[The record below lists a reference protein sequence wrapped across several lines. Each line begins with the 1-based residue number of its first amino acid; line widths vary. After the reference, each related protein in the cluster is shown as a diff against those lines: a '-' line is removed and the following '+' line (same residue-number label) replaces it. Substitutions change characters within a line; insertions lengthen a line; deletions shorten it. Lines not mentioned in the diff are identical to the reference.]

1 MRKSFFIFTIVL
13 SLAVQSW
20 GQITVESISTD
31 TIDLLSNAKEQTNQ
45 PPSSAAMALSL
56 LIPGLGHQYTDRSTH
71 ALAYLTFDVLS
82 LAGII
87 FFERYSRQF
96 ETNARGFAAMY
107 ADADASIKSE
117 KFWQYVAAF
126 NSSTEYNGAARVAR
140 VEKDEYYNQENYQ
153 WKWVSEDL
161 RNEFNSRRNTARK
174 LHIASAFCIGAM
186 VLDRVI
192 AFVDVRAAT
201 KYRLTRVHTSFS
213 IDPVNSQSSVML
225 SSEF

>member
-1 MRKSFFIFTIVL
+1 MKVRIFILPIMLAL
-13 SLAVQSW
+13 SVHVW

-31 TIDLLSNAKEQTNQ
+31 TIDLFSNEKAQTNQ
-45 PPSSAAMALSL
+45 PSSGAAMALSL
-56 LIPGLGHQYTDRSTH
+56 LVPGLGHQYTDRPSS

-87 FFERYSRQF
+87 FFERSSRQF
-96 ETNARGFAAMY
+96 ESNARGFAAMY

-126 NSSTEYNGAARVAR
+126 NSSIEYNNTARLAR
-140 VEKDEYYNQENYQ
+140 LEKDEYYNQENYQ
-153 WKWVSEDL
+153 WRWSSEDL
-161 RNEFNSRRNTARK
+161 RKEFNSRRNNARK

-201 KYRLTRVHTSFS
+201 KYRLTRVQTSFS

>member
-1 MRKSFFIFTIVL
+1 MLSIILVL
-13 SLAVQSW
+13 SVQSW

-31 TIDLLSNAKEQTNQ
+31 TIDLFSNEKEQTNQ
-45 PPSSAAMALSL
+45 PSSGAAMALSL
-56 LIPGLGHQYTDRSTH
+56 LIPGLGHQYTDRSSS

-96 ETNARGFAAMY
+96 ESNARGFAAMY

-126 NSSTEYNGAARVAR
+126 NSSTDYNNTARLAR
-140 VEKDEYYNQENYQ
+140 LEKDEYYNQENYQ
-153 WKWVSEDL
+153 WRWGSEDL
-161 RNEFNSRRNTARK
+161 RKEFNSRRNNARK

-213 IDPVNSQSSVML
+213 IDPINSQSSVML

>member
-1 MRKSFFIFTIVL
+1 MKVTVFILPIVL
-13 SLAVQSW
+13 ALTVQVW

-31 TIDLLSNAKEQTNQ
+31 TIDLFSNAKEQNNQ
-45 PPSSAAMALSL
+45 PSSGAAMALSL
-56 LIPGLGHQYTDRSTH
+56 LVPGLGHQYTDRASS

-96 ETNARGFAAMY
+96 ESNARGFAALY
-107 ADADASIKSE
+107 AEADASIKNE

-126 NSSTEYNGAARVAR
+126 NSSAEYNGAARVAR
-140 VEKDEYYNQENYQ
+140 LEKGEYYNQENYQ
-153 WKWVSEDL
+153 WKWASEDL
-161 RNEFNSRRNTARK
+161 RKEFNSRRNNARK

-186 VLDRVI
+186 VIDRVI

-201 KYRLTRVHTSFS
+201 RYRLTRVHTSFS
-213 IDPVNSQSSVML
+213 IDPINSQSSVML
-225 SSEF
+225 SGEF

>member
-1 MRKSFFIFTIVL
+1 MLVL
-13 SLAVQSW
+13 SVQSW

-31 TIDLLSNAKEQTNQ
+31 TIDLFSNEKEQSNQ
-45 PPSSAAMALSL
+45 PSSGTAMALSL
-56 LIPGLGHQYTDRSTH
+56 LVPGLGHQYTDRSSS

-96 ETNARGFAAMY
+96 ESNARGFAAMY

-126 NSSTEYNGAARVAR
+126 NSSADYNNTARLAR
-140 VEKDEYYNQENYQ
+140 LEKDDYYNQENYQ
-153 WKWVSEDL
+153 WRWGSEDL
-161 RNEFNSRRNTARK
+161 RKEFNSRRNNARK

>member
-1 MRKSFFIFTIVL
+1 
-13 SLAVQSW
+13 
-20 GQITVESISTD
+20 
-31 TIDLLSNAKEQTNQ
+31 
-45 PPSSAAMALSL
+45 
-56 LIPGLGHQYTDRSTH
+56 
-71 ALAYLTFDVLS
+71 
-82 LAGII
+82 
-87 FFERYSRQF
+87 
-96 ETNARGFAAMY
+96 MY

-126 NSSTEYNGAARVAR
+126 NSSADYNNTARLAR
-140 VEKDEYYNQENYQ
+140 LEKDDYYNQENYQ
-153 WKWVSEDL
+153 WRWGSEDL
-161 RNEFNSRRNTARK
+161 RKEFNSRRNNARK